1 MMGSLVEILPKMDL
15 ILILVLVNKIFLDNQ
30 TMILELLRNL
40 SLLRK
45 AISIIQA
52 QINSFQILIPYLLN
66 PSLEQWTSKNKEPSK
81 RTLLK

>member
-45 AISIIQA
+45 AIIQA